1 MKKINETIEKRYN
14 KYPEKIL
21 QFGEGNFL
29 RAFTDWM
36 INKGN
41 EENVYQGSI
50 VLCQPIA
57 PGLANLIND
66 QEGLYTLAMRGIE
79 NDQAVEKIEQITSVS
94 RCINPY
100 EDYNALLD
108 IARSA
113 DLEVVISNT
122 TEAGI
127 SYKEGDKLTDAPPSS
142 FPAKITALL
151 FERYKAFNGDS
162 DKGLLFLPVELIDN
176 NGAELKRIVLQY
188 ANEWQLG
195 EEFINWI
202 ETANKFT
209 STLVDRIVTGYPKD
223 QLDYF
228 EEKLGYKDNLIVTSE
243 LFNLWVIEGK
253 KEWSEILPIHKT
265 DANVIWTEDVTPYK
279 KRKVRILNGAHTST
293 VLAAFLAG
301 HDIVLDFMND
311 EVFKNYLNKLMFNE
325 IIPTLDLPKE
335 ELESFACDVIDRF
348 ANPYI
353 KHRLLDI
360 SLNSASKFNAR
371 CLPSLLEYIE
381 EKNEIPTHLTFSL
394 AAFMKFYQGKLVEGQ
409 YMGARFDG
417 TTYAIKDDA
426 EVIKFFANTWA
437 KGSAADVAHDVLSN
451 TALWSGKDLTEV
463 DGLEEAVTKH
473 LINMETTNMKDLV
486 ASL

>member
-142 FPAKITALL
+142 FPAKITTLL
-151 FERYKAFNGDS
+151 
-162 DKGLLFLPVELIDN
+162 
-176 NGAELKRIVLQY
+176 LK
-188 ANEWQLG
+188 
-195 EEFINWI
+195 
-202 ETANKFT
+202 
-209 STLVDRIVTGYPKD
+209 D
-223 QLDYF
+223 
-228 EEKLGYKDNLIVTSE
+228 
-243 LFNLWVIEGK
+243 
-253 KEWSEILPIHKT
+253 
-265 DANVIWTEDVTPYK
+265 
-279 KRKVRILNGAHTST
+279 
-293 VLAAFLAG
+293 
-301 HDIVLDFMND
+301 
-311 EVFKNYLNKLMFNE
+311 
-325 IIPTLDLPKE
+325 
-335 ELESFACDVIDRF
+335 
-348 ANPYI
+348 
-353 KHRLLDI
+353 
-360 SLNSASKFNAR
+360 
-371 CLPSLLEYIE
+371 
-381 EKNEIPTHLTFSL
+381 
-394 AAFMKFYQGKLVEGQ
+394 
-409 YMGARFDG
+409 
-417 TTYAIKDDA
+417 
-426 EVIKFFANTWA
+426 
-437 KGSAADVAHDVLSN
+437 
-451 TALWSGKDLTEV
+451 
-463 DGLEEAVTKH
+463 TKH
-473 LINMETTNMKDLV
+473 LMVIVTKVYYSYQL
-486 ASL
+486 S